1 MTSLEP
7 FRSTLFAITFAVG
20 WTGLALAQGKVQHA
34 LTITIDGII
43 DDVKSRQIE
52 RTIVITR
59 EREAERAILKLD
71 ILAVY
76 KGPRGI

>member
-7 FRSTLFAITFAVG
+7 FRSTLFANIFAVG

-52 RTIVITR
+52 RTIVIAR
-59 EREAERAILKLD
+59 ESEAERTISKLD

-76 KGPRGI
+76 WGPRGI